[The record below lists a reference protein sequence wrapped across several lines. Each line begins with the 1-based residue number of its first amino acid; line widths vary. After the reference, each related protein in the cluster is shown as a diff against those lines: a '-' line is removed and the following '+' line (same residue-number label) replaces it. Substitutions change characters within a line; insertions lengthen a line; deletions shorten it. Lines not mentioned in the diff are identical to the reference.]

1 MLNVSTLVGARSSG
15 SDAWR
20 YGIPRPGEVVPASAA
35 LRRPVVVW
43 NTTRAC
49 NLGCTH
55 CYASARSGPAPD
67 ELDTAEAFALLDDL
81 ADFGVPAVLL
91 SGGEPLTR
99 ADLPALLE
107 YGVDRGLRFT
117 LSTNGTLL
125 DDAVARN
132 LATLGITY
140 VGISIDGTESTHDRL
155 RRHAG
160 AWQGSVRALRSLHDV
175 GVRRGI
181 RFTLTPDTVIDLE
194 AVLDFAVSE
203 HIERV
208 CVYHLVPSG
217 RGRLLADIDPEQR
230 RAALEC
236 IFEFAV
242 SHPDVEVL
250 TVDNPSDGPALVRW
264 LSGRDSSAAQECRRA
279 LEWNRGATQG
289 PGVGLAAIDERGDVH
304 VDQFSRQRRIG
315 NIRLERFSQIW
326 SDPDHPHLR
335 ALRSADRPVPAECSS
350 CPEYALCGGGS
361 RTRAEATTGDPWGF
375 DPSCSL
381 LATWPSVPTKAAR
394 T

>member
-1 MLNVSTLVGARSSG
+1 MLNVSTLVGARSSA

-35 LRRPVVVW
+35 ERRPVVVW

-49 NLGCTH
+49 NLGCAH

-67 ELDTAEAFALLDDL
+67 ELDTAEALALLDDL

-99 ADLPALLE
+99 TDLPALLE

-125 DDAVARN
+125 DDVVARS

-140 VGISIDGTESTHDRL
+140 VGISIDGTEGTHDRL
-155 RRHAG
+155 RRRGG
-160 AWQGSVRALRSLHDV
+160 AWRRSVRALRSLRSA
-175 GVRRGI
+175 GVKRGI
-181 RFTLTPDTVIDLE
+181 RFTLTPDTVTDLE
-194 AVLDFAVSE
+194 AVLEFAVSE
-203 HIERV
+203 HVERL

-217 RGRLLADIDPEQR
+217 RGRRLADIDPEQR
-230 RAALEC
+230 HAALEC
-236 IFEFAV
+236 VFEFAV
-242 SHPDVEVL
+242 THPDVEVL

-264 LSGRDSSAAQECRRA
+264 LHGRDSSAAQQCRRA
-279 LEWNRGATQG
+279 LEWNRGAAQG

-304 VDQFSRQRRIG
+304 VDQFSRQRSVG
-315 NIRLERFSQIW
+315 NIRLERFSRIW
-326 SDPDHPHLR
+326 SHPGHPYLR
-335 ALRSADRPVPAECSS
+335 ALRGADRPLPARCWS
-350 CPEYALCGGGS
+350 CPERAVCGGGL

-381 LATWPSVPTKAAR
+381 LATWPSAPTR
-394 T
+394 TTQR